1 MIFFSEN
8 RGGRQCKHL
17 PLPSYLCHEVLEIAV
32 GNLNLSLARYFLTNI
47 SFQYSLLVV
56 NSNNPVM
63 VRGRKNHESCQL
75 SVESILSQGNQVN
88 ITEVKLACS
97 KHDRATVWEKEIQ
110 NAALDR
116 ETVFTDGCVNGQG
129 GAGFGWTGAGFCG
142 KGRLGWRATSQDSE
156 IAGIRDALERFMPN
170 SKILVLSDSTSAI
183 AALVNAGKTGEAG
196 TPDLGKAIEAVR
208 ERQERLG
215 EDAVVIAWVK
225 SHVGIMGNE
234 IADEEARL
242 GSRASFK
249 REESI
254 SSKFEVYKGLEIGSR
269 CGDHDPV

>member
-1 MIFFSEN
+1 
-8 RGGRQCKHL
+8 
-17 PLPSYLCHEVLEIAV
+17 
-32 GNLNLSLARYFLTNI
+32 
-47 SFQYSLLVV
+47 
-56 NSNNPVM
+56 M
-63 VRGRKNHESCQL
+63 VRGRKNQHESCQL
-75 SVESILSQGNQVN
+75 SVGSISSQGNQVN
-88 ITEVKLACS
+88 ITEATLACS
-97 KHDRATVWEKEIQ
+97 KHATATVWEKEIQ

-116 ETVFTDGCVNGQG
+116 VPVFTDGCVNGEG

-183 AALVNAGKTGEAG
+183 DALINAGKTGKAR
-196 TPDLGKAIEAVR
+196 TTDLARAINAVR

-225 SHVGIMGNE
+225 SHVGIVGNE
-234 IADEEARL
+234 RADAEARL
-242 GSRASFK
+242 GADGIMALNLDGKASLM

-254 SSKFEVYKGLEIGSR
+254 ESVL
-269 CGDHDPV
+269 PLN